1 MKTTTTISAA
11 EYEIAKSR
19 VLDYLAS
26 NLRVTNRILRT
37 LAPIE
42 YDQATVALGRMCEE
56 QILERRG
63 RAGGT
68 HYVLAARESRRKSQL
83 DTKAGEGKK

>member
-1 MKTTTTISAA
+1 MPTVTDA
-11 EYEIAKSR
+11 EYQVVKSC

-26 NLRVTNRILRT
+26 NPRVTNRILRT

-42 YDQATVALGRMCEE
+42 YDQATAVLGKMCKEG
-56 QILERRG
+56 ILARRG

-68 HYVLAARESRRKSQL
+68 HYVLVVRRPQSA
-83 DTKAGEGKK
+83 THGHG